1 MPKKSPRDAAARAEA
16 RRRAR
21 LVAQG
26 RHDEEEGTV
35 QDDPP
40 VATRRRPSLFS
51 SIFPPAAPLPGKGDP
66 LAGFQYSG
74 RMRPVVASLWL
85 ISRNPIAGL
94 GMGVIWAI
102 AWAVTS
108 AYPQST
114 VGTLASF
121 GSFGS
126 LVAAGV
132 IGWQR
137 PWLYGLTAS
146 VFGYVIYAAYVVVG
160 LSGQL
165 ADAGESAKLGQFL
178 LVNGALQAMIGGFA
192 GFYGGYLRRRFA
204 DPNLRAQQQARKRR

>member
-1 MPKKSPRDAAARAEA
+1 MAKKSTRDAAERAEA

-21 LVAQG
+21 LAAQG
-26 RHDEEEGTV
+26 RLTDEEDAVEEAV
-35 QDDPP
+35 P
-40 VATRRRPSLFS
+40 VAARTRPSLIK

-66 LAGFQYSG
+66 LAGFRYDG
-74 RMRPVVASLWL
+74 PLRPVVASLWL

-102 AWAVTS
+102 AWATTS
-108 AYPQST
+108 AYSKST
-114 VGTLASF
+114 IGTLASF
-121 GSFGS
+121 ISFGS

-137 PWLYGLTAS
+137 PWLYGLTAA
-146 VFGYVIYAAYVVVG
+146 VVGYLIYAAYVVYG

-165 ADAGESAKLGQFL
+165 AEAGASATLAQFL
-178 LVNGALQAMIGGFA
+178 LINGTLQAFIGGAA